1 MFYKHQGR
9 RLRVVKTDDKRT
21 AILRDCHNTAH
32 AGHSAINA
40 MVARITEQYW
50 WKGVHDDAVKW
61 VRNYVFYFM
70 PRKVAYSN

>member
-32 AGHSAINA
+32 AGHSAIKMQWLLELQNNIGGKGFTMMLLMGKKLCILFYA
-40 MVARITEQYW
+40 PKGRI
-50 WKGVHDDAVKW
+50 
-61 VRNYVFYFM
+61 
-70 PRKVAYSN
+70 